1 MSFAELH
8 CTSAF
13 TFLTGASHPEEL
25 VARAHALGYRALAIT
40 DDGSLAGV
48 ARAWQAWKDL
58 ETACKNDGK
67 TLNFKLIVGSHFRL
81 DQERGP
87 LRLVLLARDRQ
98 AYGEIAT
105 LITQGRRRAPKG
117 HYQLHWRDLAR
128 IERHALCLW
137 LPAGDQRDEVHAP
150 LLREHFGERLWLA
163 CELLQE
169 GNDALRY
176 RALHDLARRHGLA
189 MTASNDVH
197 YHVPERQR
205 LQEVFTALRLNTTV
219 QRLGDRRFRNDQ
231 RHLRAPAR
239 LAEIYPA
246 ALLEEAAWIADQCQ
260 FGMHE
265 IRYQYPEEV
274 VPPGQD
280 ADQYLAALAHQG
292 AEARYPEGVPDSV
305 RALIDKELGLIRQLG
320 YAHYFLT
327 VHDIVAFARGQGI
340 LCQGRGS
347 AANSAVCYCLGV
359 TEVDPGRSQLLF
371 ERFISQER
379 DEPPDIDVDFE
390 HERREEVMQYLYRK
404 YGRDRAA
411 LAATVIRYRTRSAVR
426 DVGRALGVD
435 QDVVERLSGNLAWW
449 DQPDSL
455 VERFRE
461 LGLGG
466 STLGRYYREL
476 VQEMIG
482 FPRHLSQHVG
492 GFVIT
497 RDPVHTLVPVENAA
511 MPDRTLIQWDKDDLE
526 SLGLMKVDVLALGML
541 TAIRKTL
548 DQVGRYRGRPLTMQ
562 EIPAGDEATYEM
574 LCQGDSVG
582 VFQVESRAQMNM
594 LPRLRPRAFY
604 DLVVEVAIVRPGPIQ
619 GDMVH
624 PYLRRRDGL
633 EEEDYPDEKVKGVL
647 ERTYGVP
654 IFQEQVIQLVM
665 VAAGFS
671 GGEADRLRRAMARWG
686 KSGELMQFEHK
697 VIEGMRANGYS
708 GDYAR
713 RLFEQMKGFGGY
725 GFPESHAASF
735 ALLVYVSAW
744 LKRHHTSAFFCGLLN
759 SLPMGFYSPSQL
771 LQDARRHGIET
782 RPPDVR
788 HSHWD
793 HTLEDIHR
801 EKLGVQPALRLGLRQ
816 IKGFNQAAA
825 GRLVA
830 ARDQAPFRGV
840 RDLCE
845 RAALGS
851 REREALVAGNAL
863 RGLSGHRHQAHW
875 DVQGL
880 EARRPLL
887 GGQGEGDAVHD
898 DHDGV
903 YLDAPSEHTSLI
915 EDYRHLG
922 LTLGRHPMALV
933 RHLPRFKRCYRA
945 RDLKRARPGQLVRVA
960 GLVTNRQRPGSA
972 KGTLFMTLEDET
984 GNTNVVVW
992 TSIQERYRQTLL
1004 KSPLVIVTGTV
1015 EISPERIVHLMA
1027 GQLADARDALDEL
1040 VVRSR
1045 DFK

>member
-1 MSFAELH
+1 MAFAELH

-13 TFLTGASHPEEL
+13 TFLAGASHPEEL
-25 VARAHALGYRALAIT
+25 VVQAHDLGYRALAIT

-58 ETACKNDGK
+58 ESTCKDNGK
-67 TLNFKLIVGSHFRL
+67 PLNFKLIIGSHFHL
-81 DQERGP
+81 KEDRGD
-87 LRLVLLARDRQ
+87 LRLVLLARDRR
-98 AYGEIAT
+98 AYAEIAT
-105 LITQGRRRAPKG
+105 LITQGRRRAEKG
-117 HYQLHWRDLAR
+117 RYELHWRDLAR
-128 IERHALCLW
+128 IERHSLCLW
-137 LPAGDQRDEVHAP
+137 LPAGDERDEGHAA
-150 LLREHFGERLWLA
+150 LLQSHFDERLWLA
-163 CELLQE
+163 CELLQD

-176 RALHDLARRHGLA
+176 RYLHDLARRHGLA
-189 MTASNDVH
+189 MTAANDVH
-197 YHVPERQR
+197 YHLPERQR

-231 RHLRAPAR
+231 RHLRPLER
-239 LAEIYPA
+239 LASIYPP
-246 ALLEEAAWIADQCQ
+246 ALLEEAAWIADQCT
-260 FGMHE
+260 FRLDE

-280 ADQYLAALAHQG
+280 ADQYLAGLAHQG
-292 AEARYPEGVPDSV
+292 AEARYPDGVPERV
-305 RALIDKELGLIRQLG
+305 RALVERELALIRQLR

-347 AANSAVCYCLGV
+347 AANSAVCYCLGI
-359 TEVDPGRSQLLF
+359 TEVDPDRSQLLF

-404 YGRDRAA
+404 YGRERAA

-435 QDVVERLSGNLAWW
+435 QDVIERLSSNLAWW
-449 DQPDSL
+449 DKPDSL

-466 STLGRYYREL
+466 STLGRQYREL
-476 VQEMIG
+476 VQEMMG

-548 DQVGRYRGRPLTMQ
+548 DLVGGYRGRPLAMQ
-562 EIPAGDEATYEM
+562 DIPAGDGPTYDM
-574 LCQGDSVG
+574 LCKGDSVG

-594 LPRLRPRAFY
+594 LPRLRPRRFY

-633 EEEDYPDEKVKGVL
+633 EEEDYPDEKVRAVL
-647 ERTYGVP
+647 ERTKGVP

-671 GGEADRLRRAMARWG
+671 GGEADQLRRAMARWG
-686 KSGELMQFEHK
+686 KSGELMGFEAK
-697 VIEGMRANGYS
+697 VIQGMRANGYS

-771 LQDARRHGIET
+771 LQDARRHGLET
-782 RPPDVR
+782 RPPDVH

-793 HTLEDIHR
+793 HTLEDAHR

-816 IKGFNQAAA
+816 IKGFNAAA
-825 GRLVA
+825 AQRLVA
-830 ARDQAPFRGV
+830 ARDQRPFQSV
-840 RDLCE
+840 ADLCE
-845 RAALGS
+845 RAALGT

-863 RGLSGHRHQAHW
+863 RGLSGHRHQAQW

-880 EARRPLL
+880 EAQRPLL
-887 GGQGEGDAVHD
+887 GGQGGELRD

-903 YLDAPSEHTSLI
+903 YLDAPSEHRSLI

-933 RHLPRFKRCYRA
+933 RHLPRFKRCSRA
-945 RDLKRARPGQLVRVA
+945 RELKRARPNQLVRVA

-984 GNTNVVVW
+984 GNTNVVIW
-992 TSIQERYRQTLL
+992 ASIQERYRQILL

-1015 EISPERIVHLMA
+1015 EISPEGIVHLMA
-1027 GQLADARDALDEL
+1027 GRLQDARDALDEL
-1040 VVRSR
+1040 QVRSR